1 MKGILWVGI
10 ILLGLGPLVLGGY
23 PLRLAGEAVAWAMG
37 ATSLAFLYRTTG
49 LVSLGHAAFFG
60 GGAYVAALLTREDP
74 AYYFLALPL
83 ALFWGVASAVAL
95 GWLGLR
101 SHGIYFLM
109 LTLAFAQLIYVLAK
123 QGFPGITGG
132 DDGLTG
138 IPRPPGLEGQAA
150 YYLAGLGLLLGVLV
164 LYQAF
169 LTSPLG
175 LVLDALRLN
184 ERRLEAL
191 GWDVRRYKLLAFA
204 LSGALAALG
213 GVWLAGQRGFVHPH
227 DLAWTTSGQ
236 LLVMAVVGG
245 IRPVYAGT
253 LGAVVLILLEATL
266 SAYTNL
272 WNLFLG
278 IFLMVAALLR
288 LRRSKGAEHVPSG
301 A

>member
-1 MKGILWVGI
+1 
-10 ILLGLGPLVLGGY
+10 
-23 PLRLAGEAVAWAMG
+23 MG

-109 LTLAFAQLIYVLAK
+109 LTLGFAQLIYVLAK

-150 YYLAGLGLLLGVLV
+150 YYLAGLGLLLGVLA

-278 IFLMVAALLR
+278 IFLMVASLLR
-288 LRRSKGAEHVPSG
+288 LRQSKGAEHVPSG